1 MLLGITGGSG
11 CGTSTV
17 GALLE
22 KHGFY
27 FVDADRVYRE
37 LLAEDRTLQQE
48 LASRFG
54 EAILQDGTVDRKAL
68 AAIVFSDADALA
80 DLNRITH
87 AAIIAEVDR
96 RIAAAPEKHAAV
108 EAIALIESG
117 MADSCDAVV
126 SVLCGF
132 ETRLARIMARD
143 GLTEDAARAR
153 LNAQK
158 ADPFFIDNSDY
169 VLTNDGSLQDL
180 EKQVELMLAALH
192 ISA

>member
-37 LLAEDRTLQQE
+37 LLAVDQALQQE

-54 EAILQDGTVDRKAL
+54 EAILQGGTVDRKAL

>member
-17 GALLE
+17 GHLLE
-22 KHGFY
+22 EYGFF

-37 LLAEDRTLQQE
+37 LLAADAALQTALTQ
-48 LASRFG
+48 RFG
-54 EAILQDGTVDRKAL
+54 EQIRSDAGIDRKAL
-68 AAIVFSDADALA
+68 AAIVFSDPAALA

-96 RIAAAPEKHAAV
+96 RIAASAAENAAV

-126 SVLCGF
+126 SVLCDY
-132 ETRLARIMARD
+132 ETRLKRIMDRD
-143 GLTEDAARAR
+143 GLPEVAARAR
-153 LNAQK
+153 LDAQQTD
-158 ADPFFIDNSDY
+158 AFFIDHSDY
-169 VLTNDGSLQDL
+169 VLTNQGTPEELKLQ
-180 EKQVELMLAALH
+180 VAALL
-192 ISA
+192 SALQ

>member
-37 LLAEDRTLQQE
+37 LLAADQALQQE

-54 EAILQDGTVDRKAL
+54 DAILQGGTVDRKAL